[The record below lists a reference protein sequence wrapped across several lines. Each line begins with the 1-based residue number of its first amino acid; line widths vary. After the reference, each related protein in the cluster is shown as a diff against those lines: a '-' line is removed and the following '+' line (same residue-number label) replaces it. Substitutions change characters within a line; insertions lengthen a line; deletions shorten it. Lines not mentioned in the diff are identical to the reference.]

1 MMNTLDGIESTNGA
15 NTTNRL
21 PGIYGK
27 LPAHG
32 DFVDRG
38 LPVSFI
44 KQWDQWLQ
52 QAFAASGECLGKG
65 WLTTYLT
72 SPIWR
77 FVQSEGVI
85 DGRGWA
91 GILVPSV
98 DSVGRYFPLTLAMPL
113 QANEKPARFLAD
125 NVDLFTVWESIA
137 LQALQETLNADALFT
152 QLSQSPAAL
161 ATVTKTTTE
170 TTGRHTLVQGQAVSM
185 NEQNPWA
192 LLLDAQMSLQDD
204 SYSLWSCS
212 GSSCMPPMLLQCRGL
227 PDPRKYTA
235 MLDGQ
240 WQTMGWST
248 SL

>member
-1 MMNTLDGIESTNGA
+1 MNTLDRIESTRSTS
-15 NTTNRL
+15 TTNRL
-21 PGIYGK
+21 PGVYGK

-38 LPVSFI
+38 LSISFI

-52 QAFAASGECLGKG
+52 QAFAASRECLGED

-77 FVQSEGVI
+77 FVLSEGVI
-85 DGRGWA
+85 DGQGWA

-98 DSVGRYFPLTLAMPL
+98 DSVGRYFPLTIAMPL
-113 QANEKPARFLAD
+113 QVNEKSARFLAD

-137 LQALQETLNADALFT
+137 LQSLQETLNADALFN
-152 QLSQSPAAL
+152 QLSQSSSAL
-161 ATVTKTTTE
+161 ATIKE

-185 NEQNPWA
+185 NDSNPWA

-235 MLDGQ
+235 MLNGQ

-248 SL
+248 AL